1 MAKEKEIIEEKGSSS
16 EGSYELRTHKKINQ
30 VLSGKIV
37 ELRDGYAKVS
47 LVATEE
53 MAADEMGL
61 VHGGFTFSAA
71 DFAAMAAV
79 NHPNVVLVGAKTRFL
94 APMKVGDE
102 AIFEAKASHTT
113 TKKRDVSVT
122 AVVNGIKIFE
132 GEFATVVLDRHVLKM
147 SIT

>member
-1 MAKEKEIIEEKGSSS
+1 
-16 EGSYELRTHKKINQ
+16 
-30 VLSGKIV
+30 
-37 ELRDGYAKVS
+37 
-47 LVATEE
+47 